1 MGARMAVPSA
11 QSSNTGSASADVDLQ
26 ASGPRAMFG
35 LDAGIRN
42 LTRECMK
49 QYGYQLHN
57 GKFAL
62 ILHVRLKIRGPLRYS
77 LFSLLPLRSRQRQR
91 ARVYPCRDPERRGEH
106 SRFRAMVFPGWE
118 AR

>member
-1 MGARMAVPSA
+1 MAVPSA
-11 QSSNTGSASADVDLQ
+11 QSSNTISASGDVDLQ

-42 LTRECMK
+42 LTLECMK

-62 ILHVRLKIRGPLRYS
+62 ILHVLSQNPRTSEILPIFSPS
-77 LFSLLPLRSRQRQR
+77 LE
-91 ARVYPCRDPERRGEH
+91 DPPKTNGA
-106 SRFRAMVFPGWE
+106 SKSMPGS
-118 AR
+118 